1 VRAEEMANLTDEEFA
16 AFFKSQWP
24 RLVAALAT
32 VVPRGEDPSDV
43 AQEAMTRAYAD
54 WTRVQAHPRPDAW
67 LFLTA
72 YRLAVSA
79 RRRKRVRG
87 RYKNVGMPQP
97 TSDPASLS
105 MLELAL
111 VSLPSRQR
119 AAILL
124 RHVYG
129 LYTRETARALRCR
142 EGTVKS
148 LLSKAKAGLSANF
161 EEDHTEPQEGIV
173 R

>member
-1 VRAEEMANLTDEEFA
+1 MANTTDEDFS
-16 AFFKSQWP
+16 AFFKAQWP

-32 VVPRGEDPSDV
+32 VVPKGEDPSDL

-54 WTRVQAHPRPDAW
+54 WARVQRHPRPDAW

-72 YRLAVSA
+72 YRLAISS
-79 RRRKRVRG
+79 RRRSRVRG
-87 RYKNVGMPQP
+87 RYQNVAMPQP
-97 TSDPASLS
+97 SPDPANLS
-105 MLELAL
+105 MLEVAL
-111 VSLPSRQR
+111 VSLPPRQR

-129 LYTRETARALRCR
+129 MSTRETAWALRCR

-148 LLSKAKAGLSANF
+148 LLSRARAGLSANF
-161 EEDHTEPQEGIV
+161 DEDQSEPQEGTV